1 MTIFIICTAISIG
14 GIILYL
20 FQVGATCS
28 LIKKKPHCGGNNVAA
43 GCRMHSLPP
52 VSILKPLKGLDDN
65 LFDNLSSFCTQNYP
79 EYEILFSLQDH
90 NDLAYKVAK
99 KVRDK
104 YPDCN
109 ISIVVEKC
117 SVGFNPKVNNLIP
130 AYRVSRHPYILISDS
145 NIMVDKSYLQKI
157 MQYTKDPS
165 IGLVSNMIYGVGGRT
180 IGAIFENL
188 HLNSFIIGSVSFLDK
203 FLGMPCVIGKSM
215 LMKKEDLE
223 KLGGLTAFKDVLAE
237 DFIIGREMHRFGKKV
252 ALSNHLISNV
262 NEYWD
267 VKRFLNR
274 HTRWGKLRWKIG
286 GYKYFSELL
295 GNPVFIATLPVLFMG
310 PSITTLSLT
319 GLISLIKVLG
329 DALIGKAIESSA
341 TGNDMQN
348 RSPFTYILGPIKDV
362 IIGIIWFVPILN
374 STVVWRGNRYR
385 IGKDS
390 RLSPCPETGVWS
402 WRYRITDV
410 IRAQFA

>member
-1 MTIFIICTAISIG
+1 V
-14 GIILYL
+14 
-20 FQVGATCS
+20 Q
-28 LIKKKPHCGGNNVAA
+28 
-43 GCRMHSLPP
+43 
-52 VSILKPLKGLDDN
+52 
-65 LFDNLSSFCTQNYP
+65 
-79 EYEILFSLQDH
+79 
-90 NDLAYKVAK
+90 
-99 KVRDK
+99 DK

-117 SVGFNPKVNNLIP
+117 SVGLNPKVNNLIP

-145 NIMVDKSYLQKI
+145 NVMVDKSYLQKI
-157 MQYTKDPS
+157 MQHMKDPS
-165 IGLVSNMIYGVGGRT
+165 VGLVSNMIQGVGGRSL
-180 IGAIFENL
+180 GAILENL
-188 HLNSFIIGSVSFLDK
+188 HLNSFIIGSVSFLDT

-223 KLGGLTAFKDVLAE
+223 RLGGLTAFKDILAE
-237 DFIIGREMHRFGKKV
+237 DFIIGREMHRIGKKV
-252 ALSNHLISNV
+252 ALSNYLISNV

-295 GNPVFIATLPVLFMG
+295 GNPVFIAALPILFMG
-310 PSITTLSLT
+310 PSNKTLSFA

-329 DALIGKAIESSA
+329 DSLIGKAIKTYAS
-341 TGNDMQN
+341 GNDLQGQ
-348 RSPFTYILGPIKDV
+348 SPFTYFLAPIKDV
-362 IIGIIWFVPILN
+362 IIGIVWFVPILS
-374 STVVWRGNRYR
+374 STVVWRGNRYL

-402 WRYRITDV
+402 WGYRLTDV